1 MTSAECAAL
10 NSYLK
15 CHLVECLTVLSF
27 HWPVEVCIYFF
38 RSPGV
43 PARFRHCI
51 YSLSGMAVAMCL
63 YYCVIAF
70 YYSYTVFLLIYLQRR
85 DVYGAWEQ
93 YLGLEHS
100 DSAPKRAYT
109 ANQVRCSFRVLAKH
123 VGWYEKKLFVCVL
136 RHRNYSL
143 SGTFLFILLRIFFPH
158 LDWGA
163 ILSIC
168 FL

>member
-1 MTSAECAAL
+1 M
-10 NSYLK
+10 
-15 CHLVECLTVLSF
+15 ECLTVLSF

-109 ANQVRCSFRVLAKH
+109 ANQVRCYFMVLAKH
-123 VGWYEKKLFVCVL
+123 VGWYEKSCLFVCLDTEITACLGLFYLFCYVFFSPTLTEVL
-136 RHRNYSL
+136 FWVFAFSRQFFML
-143 SGTFLFILLRIFFPH
+143 SGK
-158 LDWGA
+158 
-163 ILSIC
+163 
-168 FL
+168 